1 MSMTD
6 PIADLLTRIRNGV
19 HAQLPV
25 VGIPYSRLK
34 EGIVTILAREGYV
47 TSFEVRGEG
56 IKKTIEV
63 QIKPPEEGSGES
75 VIHGLKRV
83 SRPGRRVYAGAAD
96 LPNVLNGLGVAIVST
111 PKGLMTDHQA
121 RRAHLGGE
129 VLCSVW

>member
-6 PIADLLTRIRNGV
+6 PIADLLTRIRNAV
-19 HAQLPV
+19 QANHPV
-25 VGIPYSRLK
+25 VRVPYSRLK
-34 EGIVTILAREGYV
+34 EEIARILETEGYV
-47 TSFEVRGEG
+47 GAFQVQGEAT
-56 IKKTIEV
+56 KRVIEI
-63 QIKPPEEGSGES
+63 QIKLPAEGSSES

-83 SRPGRRVYAGAAD
+83 SRPGRRVYAGAGE
-96 LPNVLNGLGVAIVST
+96 LPKVMNGLGVAIVST

>member
-19 HAQLPV
+19 QAHKTAV
-25 VGIPYSRLK
+25 AVPYSHLK
-34 EGIVTILAREGYV
+34 EGIVGILASEGYV
-47 TSFEVRGEG
+47 ASFEVQGYG
-56 IKKTIEV
+56 AKKMIQI
-63 QIKPPEEGSGES
+63 QIKLPQEGSGES

-83 SRPGRRVYAGAAD
+83 SRPGRRVYAGATE